1 MLDLD
6 ALFAKVVAADAS
18 DLHLRVGS
26 KPRLRIHGELQVE
39 PGSPEVAAAD
49 LATLLA
55 KSLHEGQRRRFE
67 EEGEVD
73 CSFLDATGARYRA
86 NFFRDAAGIAASFRC
101 IPSKLRTLGELGLPD
116 EVEEL
121 AHLRHG
127 LVLVTGATGSGK
139 SSTLAAVIDLINA
152 RYARHVVTL
161 EDPVEFVHVDQRSMV
176 RQRSVGDDVPSFASG
191 VRDALRADVDVLL
204 IGELRDL
211 ETTRA
216 ALSAAE
222 TGMLVFA
229 TLHTNDAA
237 QTVDRLIDVFPPGE
251 QEQVRAMLAESL
263 QAVLSQVLLPRA
275 DHQGRV
281 VATEMLV
288 STSAIEA
295 LIREGRTHD
304 IPTFLQSGRDKGMWR
319 LDDSLEKLLRQGVIS
334 RDEALSVARN
344 RTRFDNRKPS
354 LVSS

>member
-6 ALFAKVVAADAS
+6 ALFAKVVATDAS

-26 KPRLRIHGELQVE
+26 RPRLRIHGELQVE
-39 PGSPEVAAAD
+39 PGFPVVEAAD

-55 KSLHEGQRRRFE
+55 KSLHDAQRRRFD

-73 CSFLDATGARYRA
+73 CSCLDASGSRYRA
-86 NFFRDAAGIAASFRC
+86 NFFRDAGGIAASFRR

-176 RQRSVGDDVPSFASG
+176 RQRSVGDDVPSFAAG

-263 QAVLSQVLLPRA
+263 QAVLSQTLLTRA
-275 DHQGRV
+275 DQQGRV
-281 VATEMLV
+281 VATEMLIA
-288 STSAIEA
+288 TPAIES

-304 IPTFLQSGRDKGMWR
+304 IPTFLQSGREKGMWR

-344 RTRFDNRKPS
+344 RSRLDGRKPS
-354 LVSS
+354 LVPT